1 MKQIGLTGGIGAGKS
16 TVSKIFN
23 CLGIPVYNSDLNS
36 KKIILSN
43 HLITKK
49 IISILGTSILTS
61 NKIDFKKMSKVIFAN
76 KIKLQAINKILHH
89 EVKKDYENWIKKQ
102 KGLYIIKESAII
114 FESKIESNFDKIIF
128 VKSSQKTRIN
138 RIIKRDNKNKK
149 EIQNIIKNQMKSKEI
164 YRRSHF
170 TIINEH
176 SNLLIPQVI
185 KIHKKIINF

>member
-23 CLGIPVYNSDLNS
+23 CLGIPVYNSDLKS
-36 KKIILSN
+36 KKILLSN

-49 IISILGTSILTS
+49 IISILGKSILTS

-149 EIQNIIKNQMKSKEI
+149 EIQNIIKNQMKSIEI
-164 YRRSHF
+164 YKRSHF

-185 KIHKKIINF
+185 EIHKKIINF

>member
-23 CLGIPVYNSDLNS
+23 CLGIPVYNSDLQS
-36 KKIILSN
+36 KKILLGN

-49 IISILGTSILTS
+49 IISILGKSILNS
-61 NKIDFKKMSKVIFAN
+61 NKIDFKKMSKIIFSD
-76 KIKLQAINKILHH
+76 KIKLEAINKILHH

-114 FESKIESNFDKIIF
+114 FESKIESNLDKIIF
-128 VKSSQKTRIN
+128 VKSSQKIRIN

-164 YRRSHF
+164 HRRSHF
-170 TIINEH
+170 TIINER

>member
-23 CLGIPVYNSDLNS
+23 CLGIPVYNSDLKS
-36 KKIILSN
+36 KKILLSN

-49 IISILGTSILTS
+49 IISILGKSILTS

-89 EVKKDYENWIKKQ
+89 EVKKDYESWIKKQ

-149 EIQNIIKNQMKSKEI
+149 EIQNIIKNQMKSIEI
-164 YRRSHF
+164 YKRSHF

-185 KIHKKIINF
+185 EIHKKIINF

>member
-16 TVSKIFN
+16 TVSQIFN
-23 CLGIPVYNSDLNS
+23 YLGIPVYNSDLKS
-36 KKIILSN
+36 KKILLSN

-49 IISILGTSILTS
+49 IISILGKSILTS
-61 NKIDFKKMSKVIFAN
+61 NKIDFKKMSKVIFSN

>member
-23 CLGIPVYNSDLNS
+23 CLGIPVYNSDLKS
-36 KKIILSN
+36 KKILLSN

-49 IISILGTSILTS
+49 IISILGKSILTS

-164 YRRSHF
+164 YKRSHF

>member
-23 CLGIPVYNSDLNS
+23 CLGIPVYNSDLKS
-36 KKIILSN
+36 KKILLSN

-49 IISILGTSILTS
+49 IISILGKSILNS
-61 NKIDFKKMSKVIFAN
+61 NKIDFKKMSKIIFSD
-76 KIKLQAINKILHH
+76 KIKLDAINKILHH

>member
-23 CLGIPVYNSDLNS
+23 CLGIPVYNSDLKS
-36 KKIILSN
+36 KKILLSN

-49 IISILGTSILTS
+49 IISILGKSILTS

-164 YRRSHF
+164 YKRSNF

-185 KIHKKIINF
+185 EIHKKIINF

>member
-23 CLGIPVYNSDLNS
+23 CLGIPVYNSDLKS
-36 KKIILSN
+36 KKILLSN
-43 HLITKK
+43 QLITKK
-49 IISILGTSILTS
+49 IISILGKSILTS

>member
-23 CLGIPVYNSDLNS
+23 CLGIPVYNSDLKS
-36 KKIILSN
+36 KKILLSN

-49 IISILGTSILTS
+49 IISILGKSILTS

-149 EIQNIIKNQMKSKEI
+149 EIQNIIKIQMKSKEI
-164 YRRSHF
+164 HRKSHF
-170 TIINEH
+170 TIINER

>member
-16 TVSKIFN
+16 TVSQIFN
-23 CLGIPVYNSDLNS
+23 CLGIPVYNSDLKS
-36 KKIILSN
+36 KKILLSN
-43 HLITKK
+43 QLITKK
-49 IISILGTSILTS
+49 IISILGKSILTS

>member
-23 CLGIPVYNSDLNS
+23 CLGIPVYNSDLKS
-36 KKIILSN
+36 KKILLSN

-49 IISILGTSILTS
+49 IISILGKSILTS

>member
-23 CLGIPVYNSDLNS
+23 CLGIPVYNSDLKS
-36 KKIILSN
+36 KKILLSN

-49 IISILGTSILTS
+49 IISILGKSILTS

-149 EIQNIIKNQMKSKEI
+149 EIKNIIKNQMKSKEI